1 MPSDLQFVSN
11 VNLNNLQIHRL
22 ELSELGLL
30 KGRAFGQFSSSKT
43 QRPDST
49 DPIEIELTDQEDM
62 FGGEHSIDFVQG
74 DIEIK
79 ASGMYFI
86 MAAPQI
92 GKTSGDKPCWID
104 FWLRVNNVDVPNSN
118 VRAVLKEQHQKDVIV
133 LQVLTR
139 LNKSDTLN
147 VMMSVEAT
155 DEGIGIEAIQPPGE
169 PLVPSIILTM
179 IQM

>member
-1 MPSDLQFVSN
+1 VW
-11 VNLNNLQIHRL
+11 RL
-22 ELSELGLL
+22 AQDVKSLL

-49 DPIEIELTDQEDM
+49 DPVEIALTDQEDM

-79 ASGMYFI
+79 TSGMYLVI
-86 MAAPQI
+86 AGPQI
-92 GKTSGDKPCWID
+92 GKTDGDQARWID

-118 VRAVLKEQHQKDVIV
+118 VRAVIKDQCQKDVIV

-139 LNKSDTLN
+139 LNQSDTLN
-147 VMMSVEAT
+147 IMMSVEAKG
-155 DEGIGIEAIQPPGE
+155 EGIGIEAIQPPGE

>member
-1 MPSDLQFVSN
+1 MW
-11 VNLNNLQIHRL
+11 
-22 ELSELGLL
+22 ELAQDVKSLL
-30 KGRAFGQFSSSKT
+30 KGRAFGQFTSSKT

-49 DPIEIELTDQEDM
+49 DPVEIALTDQEDM

-79 ASGMYFI
+79 TSGMHLVI
-86 MAAPQI
+86 AGPQI
-92 GKTSGDKPCWID
+92 GKTSGDQARWID

-118 VRAVLKEQHQKDVIV
+118 VRAVIKDQCQKDVIV

-139 LNKSDTLN
+139 LNEGDTLN
-147 VMMSVEAT
+147 IMMSVEAT
-155 DEGIGIEAIQPPGE
+155 GEGIGIEAIQPPGE

-179 IQM
+179 LQM

>member
-1 MPSDLQFVSN
+1 MW
-11 VNLNNLQIHRL
+11 
-22 ELSELGLL
+22 ELAQDVKSLL

-49 DPIEIELTDQEDM
+49 DPVEITLTDQEDM

-79 ASGMYFI
+79 TSGMYLVI
-86 MAAPQI
+86 AGPQI
-92 GKTSGDKPCWID
+92 GKTSGDQARWID

-118 VRAVLKEQHQKDVIV
+118 VRAVMKDQCQKDVIV

-139 LNKSDTLN
+139 LNEGDTLN
-147 VMMSVEAT
+147 IMMSVEAT
-155 DEGIGIEAIQPPGE
+155 GEGIGIEAIQPPGE

>member
-1 MPSDLQFVSN
+1 
-11 VNLNNLQIHRL
+11 
-22 ELSELGLL
+22 LSII
-30 KGRAFGQFSSSKT
+30 KGRSFGQFSSCRT

-49 DPIEIELTDQEDM
+49 DPVEIELTDQEDM
-62 FGGEHSIDFVQG
+62 FGGEHTIDFVQG

-79 ASGMYFI
+79 QSGMYLVI
-86 MAAPQI
+86 AGPQI
-92 GKTSGDKPCWID
+92 GKLSGDNARWID

-118 VRAVLKEQHQKDVIV
+118 IRAVFKDARQKDVIV

-139 LNKSDTLN
+139 LNDGDTLN
-147 VMMSVEAT
+147 IMMSTETA

-169 PLVPSIILTM
+169 PLIPSIILTI

>member
-1 MPSDLQFVSN
+1 
-11 VNLNNLQIHRL
+11 L
-22 ELSELGLL
+22 ELSELNSL
-30 KGRAFGQFSSSKT
+30 KGRAFGQFSSCET

-49 DPIEIELTDQEDM
+49 DPVEIKITDQEDM

-79 ASGMYFI
+79 QTGMYLI
-86 MAAPQI
+86 IAGPQI
-92 GKTSGDKPCWID
+92 GKTGGDQARWID

-118 VRAVLKEQHQKDVIV
+118 VRAVIKDQCQKDVIV

-139 LNKSDTLN
+139 LNEGDTLN
-147 VMMSVEAT
+147 IMMSIEAT
-155 DEGIGIEAIQPPGE
+155 GEGIGIEAIQPPGE

-179 IQM
+179 MQM

>member
-1 MPSDLQFVSN
+1 M
-11 VNLNNLQIHRL
+11 L
-22 ELSELGLL
+22 ELSELNSL
-30 KGRAFGQFSSSKT
+30 KGRAFGQFSSCET

-49 DPIEIELTDQEDM
+49 EPVEIKISDQEDM
-62 FGGEHSIDFVQG
+62 FGGKHTIDFVQG

-79 ASGMYFI
+79 TTGMYLI

-92 GKTSGDKPCWID
+92 GKTGGDEARWID

-118 VRAVLKEQHQKDVIV
+118 VRAVLKDPGQKDVIV

-139 LNKSDTLN
+139 LNEGDTLN
-147 VMMSVEAT
+147 IMMSVEKT
-155 DEGIGIEAIQPPGE
+155 GEGLGIEAIQPLGE

>member
-1 MPSDLQFVSN
+1 M
-11 VNLNNLQIHRL
+11 L
-22 ELSELGLL
+22 ELSELNSL
-30 KGRAFGQFSSSKT
+30 KGRAFGQFSSCET

-49 DPIEIELTDQEDM
+49 EPVEIKISDQEDM
-62 FGGEHSIDFVQG
+62 FGGKHTIDFVQG

-79 ASGMYFI
+79 TTGMYLI

-92 GKTSGDKPCWID
+92 GKTGGEEARWLD

-118 VRAVLKEQHQKDVIV
+118 VRAVLKDQGQKDVIV

-139 LNKSDTLN
+139 LNEGDTLN
-147 VMMSVEAT
+147 IMMSVEKT
-155 DEGIGIEAIQPPGE
+155 GEGLGIEAIQPLGE

-179 IQM
+179 VQM

>member
-1 MPSDLQFVSN
+1 MVE
-11 VNLNNLQIHRL
+11 NLNNSQIHML
-22 ELSELGLL
+22 ELSELNSL
-30 KGRAFGQFSSSKT
+30 KGRAFGQFSSCET

-49 DPIEIELTDQEDM
+49 EPVEIKISDQEDM
-62 FGGEHSIDFVQG
+62 FGGKHTIDFVQG

-79 ASGMYFI
+79 TSGMYLI

-92 GKTSGDKPCWID
+92 GKTGGDQARWID

-118 VRAVLKEQHQKDVIV
+118 VRAVLKDQGQKDVIV

-139 LNKSDTLN
+139 LNEGDTLN
-147 VMMSVEAT
+147 IMMSVEKT
-155 DEGIGIEAIQPPGE
+155 GEGLGIEAIQPLGE

-179 IQM
+179 MQL

>member
-1 MPSDLQFVSN
+1 M
-11 VNLNNLQIHRL
+11 
-22 ELSELGLL
+22 L

-62 FGGEHSIDFVQG
+62 FGGDHTIDFVQG

-79 ASGMYFI
+79 TSGMYFI
-86 MAAPQI
+86 VAGPQI
-92 GKTSGDKPCWID
+92 GKTAGDKARWID
-104 FWLRVNNVDVPNSN
+104 VWLRVNNVDVPNSN
-118 VRAVLKEQHQKDVIV
+118 IRAVLKDQCQKDVIV

-139 LNKSDTLN
+139 LIKGDTLN
-147 VMMSVEAT
+147 IMMSVEAT
-155 DEGIGIEAIQPPGE
+155 GEGIGIEAIQPPGE
-169 PLVPSIILTM
+169 PLIPSIILTM